1 MANDIEW
8 GQGAKNNAIGWGQGA
23 ANNSIGWGLSHF
35 DSPSGETEIYGIRQD
50 ANVTAFLTATGITD
64 TTITSALEELVLD
77 LKSYSIWDKMKAI
90 YPFVG
95 GTATTHKFNLVN
107 PADTDAAFRLA
118 FNGGWTH
125 SSDGATPNGTN
136 GYANTFL
143 TPSTNLTLG
152 SHSFGMYS
160 RTSDLVGNKVY
171 GASSVST
178 NFLQNNISAGNF
190 ISGNATQLLSY
201 TASPT
206 TGLILGTRTS
216 TSLFKGFRN
225 NVSLGTNTTTASA
238 IVNVPFYFGARNE
251 NNATQVF
258 FNSYQ
263 HSFGFLGSGLTDT
276 EASNLYTAVQ
286 AFQTTL
292 GRQI

>member
-1 MANDIEW
+1 MYGYGYSAYNRLSFLGGIDS
-8 GQGAKNNAIGWGQGA
+8 NA
-23 ANNSIGWGLSHF
+23 S
-35 DSPSGETEIYGIRQD
+35 
-50 ANVTAFLTATGITD
+50 AFFVATGITD
-64 TTITSALEELVLD
+64 PTIQGAIDTLCKD
-77 LKSYSIWDKMKAI
+77 LKKYGVFDKMKAI

-107 PADTDAAFRLA
+107 PLDTDAAFRLA

-125 SSDGATPNGTN
+125 SSNGALPNGTN
-136 GYANTFL
+136 AYANTFL

-160 RTSDLVGNKVY
+160 RTSDIVGNKVY
-171 GASSVST
+171 GASSIST

-201 TASPT
+201 TALPT
-206 TGLILGTRTS
+206 TGLILATRTS

-263 HSFGFLGSGLTDT
+263 HAFGFLGNGLTDT

-286 AFQTTL
+286 KFQTTL
-292 GRQI
+292 GRQV